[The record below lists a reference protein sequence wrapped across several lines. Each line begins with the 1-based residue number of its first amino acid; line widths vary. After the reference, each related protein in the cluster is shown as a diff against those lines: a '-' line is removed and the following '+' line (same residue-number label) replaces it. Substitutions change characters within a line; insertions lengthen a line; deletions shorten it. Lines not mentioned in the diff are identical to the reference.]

1 MQVMA
6 GGGGVGAV
14 TMGVVYQGATP
25 YAMGGVTGVMQP
37 HPSVYGAPGLIY
49 VQQVYKY

>member
-1 MQVMA
+1 MA

-14 TMGVVYQGATP
+14 PMGVVYQGTAP
-25 YAMGGVTGVMQP
+25 YAMGGVTAGVMQP

-49 VQQVYKY
+49 VQQVRVNW